1 MNVLRLAEAAAW
13 IIGASL
19 LGWMLLDAW
28 RTNKSYDESLLL
40 SSREGEIEKDLKEVE
55 SDLEEVEDGADRLA
69 TREGGARRAASEP
82 ADRSSRRKP

>member
-28 RTNKSYDESLLL
+28 RTNKTYDESLLL

-55 SDLEEVEDGADRLA
+55 SDLDEVEHSADRLA
-69 TREGGARRAASEP
+69 ARERGDRRPSDGPAEP
-82 ADRSSRRKP
+82 SSRQKP